1 VNFID
6 SKLYGLVEKFANLLI
21 LNALWLICS
30 LPILTIGPAT
40 SAMLSVVRQW
50 KLHEDTSSVRNF
62 FHYFKENFRYS
73 FIIGLFFLGYSVILF
88 FNLFYLN
95 QDQSGIKIIMLIPL
109 LVITFFILC
118 LSAYIFPIISHYK
131 LSFKKTIHNAF
142 FMSIYYFPT
151 TILLFLI
158 FFLLAMLVK
167 YVPILLLV
175 IFSSGGLIQFS
186 LCYRVFEKIG
196 ASYEEVTI

>member
-1 VNFID
+1 MNIID
-6 SKLYGLVEKFANLLI
+6 SKFYGLVEKFANLLI

-73 FIIGLFFLGYSVILF
+73 FIIGLFYIGYSVILF

-95 QDQSGIKIIMLIPL
+95 QDQSGLKIIMLIPL
-109 LVITFFILC
+109 LVITFFVIC
-118 LSAYIFPIISHYK
+118 LLAYIFPIISHYK
-131 LSFKKTIHNAF
+131 LSFKKTIQTAF

-151 TILLFLI
+151 TILLFIL
-158 FFLLAMLVK
+158 FFLLAMLAK
-167 YVPILLLV
+167 YVPIVLLV

-186 LCYRVFEKIG
+186 LCHRVFEKID
-196 ASYEEVTI
+196 ASFEEVNI